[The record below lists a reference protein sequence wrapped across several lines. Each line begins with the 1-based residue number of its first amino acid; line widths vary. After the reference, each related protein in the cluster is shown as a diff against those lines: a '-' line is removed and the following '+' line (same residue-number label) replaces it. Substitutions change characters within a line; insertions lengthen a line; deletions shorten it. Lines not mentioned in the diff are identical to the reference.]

1 MIGLSTQDGSA
12 STMQDVVTNT
22 ENETMK
28 KYTCTNCDDK
38 TDNKYIRAMIKAG
51 FAARHLDCRTCGQQG
66 VVEVMKNQKA
76 QAPKTYEIDGIFK
89 TSEIDI
95 FDEGCQ
101 MEGGYECHID
111 HHIKA
116 DTMKELLERF
126 AAFVDVEIK
135 DIQENVCDEA
145 GRIEGQRT
153 EGAEGLALTSSEF
166 AAWKAGNAKAW
177 LCTYQAKVEKVTRGE
192 ITI

>member
-1 MIGLSTQDGSA
+1 
-12 STMQDVVTNT
+12 
-22 ENETMK
+22 MK

-66 VVEVMKNQKA
+66 VVEAEDSLIGLSTQGGSASTMQDVVTTKEG